1 MTDEVKRCTW
11 ANQTPLE
18 AQYHD
23 REWGVPSKDD
33 KVLFEFLILEAAQAG
48 LSWRTVL
55 EKREG
60 YRHYYQDFDVQ
71 KVANF
76 TPEYMASMLEDPA
89 IVRNK
94 LKVNASVKNAKVF
107 IQIQQEF
114 GSFAKYLW
122 DFVDNKPLQN
132 KLASYRDAPVD
143 SDVSK
148 ALSKDLKKR
157 GMSFVGPTIM
167 YAYMQAVGLVND
179 HEVSCHS
186 YANALSLA
194 ESFKI
199 D

>member
-1 MTDEVKRCTW
+1 MTEQITRCCW

-18 AQYHD
+18 VEYHD
-23 REWGVPSKDD
+23 SEWGVPCKDD

-55 EKREG
+55 EKRQG
-60 YRHYYQDFDVQ
+60 YRHYYKDFDVQ
-71 KVANF
+71 QVANF
-76 TPEYMASMLEDPA
+76 TPEYLAQMLQDPA

-94 LKVNASVKNAKVF
+94 LKVNGSVKNAKIF

-122 DFVDNKPLQN
+122 QFVDNKPLQG
-132 KLASYRDAPVD
+132 KLTSYRDAPVE

-148 ALSKDLKKR
+148 AISKDLKKR

-179 HEVSCHS
+179 HEVSCHC
-186 YANALSLA
+186 YANAVALGEAFSI
-194 ESFKI
+194 K
-199 D
+199 

>member
-1 MTDEVKRCTW
+1 MSDDKNRCTW
-11 ANQTPLE
+11 ANQTSLE

-23 REWGVPSKDD
+23 SEWGVPSVDD

-55 EKREG
+55 EKRDG
-60 YRHYYQDFDVQ
+60 YRHYYKDFDVQ
-71 KVANF
+71 KVAQF
-76 TPEYMASMLEDPA
+76 TPEYLAQMLLDPA

-94 LKVNASVKNAKVF
+94 LKVNGSVKNAKIF

-122 DFVDNKPLQN
+122 QFVNNSPIQAN
-132 KLASYRDAPVD
+132 LASYRDAPVE
-143 SDVSK
+143 SDISK

-179 HEVSCHS
+179 HEVACHS
-186 YANALSLA
+186 YDKATELGRQFTAP
-194 ESFKI
+194 
-199 D
+199 

>member
-1 MTDEVKRCTW
+1 MTDEISRCCW

-23 REWGVPSKDD
+23 REWGVPSTDD

-60 YRHYYQDFDVQ
+60 YRHYYKDFDVQ
-71 KVANF
+71 KVAQF
-76 TPEYMASMLEDPA
+76 TPEYLAQMLLDPA

-94 LKVNASVKNAKVF
+94 LKVNGSVKNAKIF

-122 DFVDNKPLQN
+122 QFVDNAPIQAT
-132 KLASYRDAPVD
+132 LASYKDAPVETA
-143 SDVSK
+143 VSK

-179 HEVSCHS
+179 HEVSCHCFDKS
-186 YANALSLA
+186 TQLA
-194 ESFKI
+194 KQFEAP
-199 D
+199 

>member
-1 MTDEVKRCTW
+1 MTDERQRCTW

-60 YRHYYQDFDVQ
+60 YRHYYKGFDVQ
-71 KVANF
+71 KVAEF
-76 TPEYMASMLEDPA
+76 TPDYMAKMLEDPA

-107 IQIQQEF
+107 IEIQQEF

-122 DFVDNKPLQN
+122 AFVDNKPVQN
-132 KLASYRDAPVD
+132 NLASYRDAPVD

-179 HEVSCHS
+179 HEVGCHC
-186 YANALSLA
+186 YADAINQGKT
-194 ESFKI
+194 FNI
-199 D
+199 Q

>member
-1 MTDEVKRCTW
+1 MTEQVARCCW

-23 REWGVPSKDD
+23 QEWGVPCKDD

-60 YRHYYQDFDVQ
+60 YRHYYKDFDVQ
-71 KVANF
+71 KVAQF
-76 TPEYMASMLEDPA
+76 TPEYLAQMLLDPA

-94 LKVNASVKNAKVF
+94 LKVNGSVKNAKIF

-122 DFVDNKPLQN
+122 QFVDNAPIQAT
-132 KLASYRDAPVD
+132 LASYKDAPVETA
-143 SDVSK
+143 VSK

-179 HEVSCHS
+179 HEVSCHC
-186 YANALSLA
+186 YEKATELA
-194 ESFKI
+194 KQFEAP
-199 D
+199 